1 MAFRGALP
9 ADVPQTNSI
18 VHCILNL
25 SISQKGIAFGLVDEA
40 CVATCDFFKLG
51 LDGSAPSIK
60 RPVQL
65 TAYYSLTHMHKD
77 SSENVS
83 RLLIFLLYFYLTECE
98 FSVEKYNFIQPGFE
112 SNNKNSIFS

>member
-1 MAFRGALP
+1 MRGFEGCTARCLSAP
-9 ADVPQTNSI
+9 NVPQTNSI

-25 SISQKGIAFGLVDEA
+25 SISQKEIAFGSVDEA

-65 TAYYSLTHMHKD
+65 TAYYSATHMHKD
-77 SSENVS
+77 SSEELEMIKNVS
-83 RLLIFLLYFYLTECE
+83 RLLNFLLYFHLTECE
-98 FSVEKYNFIQPGFE
+98 FSVEKI
-112 SNNKNSIFS
+112 